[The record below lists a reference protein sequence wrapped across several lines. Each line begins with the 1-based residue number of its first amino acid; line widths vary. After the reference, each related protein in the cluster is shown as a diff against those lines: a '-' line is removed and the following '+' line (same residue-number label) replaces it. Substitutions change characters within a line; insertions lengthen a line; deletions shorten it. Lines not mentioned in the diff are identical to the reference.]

1 MFIFSSTAQVRK
13 LRSPGRA
20 ATRIS
25 DGPGPASLML
35 NDHFADTNSV
45 FASDISLRDD
55 DSLSEQIVV
64 ENTLSGGNV
73 LQELSSADQ
82 FAEPLTL
89 LPRKFLADPDN
100 SSYEDLLLQIYGVDA
115 GKLLA

>member
-1 MFIFSSTAQVRK
+1 M
-13 LRSPGRA
+13 RSLGRV

-25 DGPGPASLML
+25 DGPGPASAML
-35 NDHFADTNSV
+35 NDEFADPNSV

-55 DSLSEQIVV
+55 DSLTEQLAT

-73 LQELSSADQ
+73 VQELSSADQ
-82 FAEPLTL
+82 LSTAEPLTL

-100 SSYEDLLLQIYGVDA
+100 SSYDDLLLQIYGADA